1 MNDEIVIYVK
11 RDENKSI
18 IDIRSNYFIDDLNGW
33 EKVDE
38 WKKGQNRYMYDHA
51 DNGEYVLNK
60 HGKPLFDENGIPNF
74 HANFIAWS
82 EEEKKDKYSSVE
94 EFQTEKEK
102 QEATLEQMMFVSA
115 RASFLMELPDS
126 EASNIPLCF
135 DAYTDDPDGF
145 PYEKDIR
152 REYKGQ
158 LYKCLQGYKK
168 EKDNPTQ
175 NPDVAVSLWVLAYN
189 EEWPQWEQPTGSHDA
204 YNTGDKVSHNDHK
217 YTSNIDGNTTEPGSD
232 KRWWTLIE

>member
-1 MNDEIVIYVK
+1 MKQKYYFEYQNDNIIARLPIVEDTEKLLPNVVEIELEENNDMIENFIKYK
-11 RDENKSI
+11 KDGTLIPKEEFNQLYPNFYNSDEN
-18 IDIRSNYFIDDLNGW
+18 
-33 EKVDE
+33 
-38 WKKGQNRYMYDHA
+38 
-51 DNGEYVLNK
+51 
-60 HGKPLFDENGIPNF
+60 
-74 HANFIAWS
+74 
-82 EEEKKDKYSSVE
+82 
-94 EFQTEKEK
+94 EKEK
-102 QEATLEQMMFVSA
+102 QEATLEQMMYVSA

-145 PYEKDIR
+145 PYEKDMR

-158 LYKCLQGYKK
+158 LYKCLQWYKK

-189 EEWPQWEQPTGSHDA
+189 EEWPQWKQPTGSYDA

-232 KRWWTLIE
+232 ERWWTLVE